1 MCVGVGVGV
10 WVGVCVCVCVC
21 VCGVWCVGLGVQ
33 FSKMGGGL
41 PKMEGLKWGGLKPSM
56 NYSRTSLPNT
66 VENSSI

>member
-1 MCVGVGVGV
+1 MCVWVWVWVCG

-21 VCGVWCVGLGVQ
+21 VWCVGLGVQ